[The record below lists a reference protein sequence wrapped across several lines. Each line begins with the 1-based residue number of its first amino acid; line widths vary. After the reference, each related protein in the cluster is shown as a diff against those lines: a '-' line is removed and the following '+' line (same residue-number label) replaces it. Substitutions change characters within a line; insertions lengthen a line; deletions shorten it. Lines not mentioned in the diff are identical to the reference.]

1 MDMEADY
8 EAKELLCLFLE
19 ATPEKREQA
28 LSLARTLS
36 TQPVSQAVKP

>member
-1 MDMEADY
+1 MDMELEFD
-8 EAKELLCLFLE
+8 AKELLSLFLD

-28 LSLARTLS
+28 LNLARTLS